1 MTWKSLYIKL
11 TLTYVTKLC
20 FRQTRQLGRH
30 LKAYAKAYRSLA
42 QKITTGHASTMSTT
56 VDSTFFNQATKAT
69 GSSSSS
75 KSGTTTGTNA
85 FQSTVSATISSI
97 NLDKS
102 IFDEYKPSKHES
114 GGPQSST
121 PSLSNLLSQPIGNDL
136 GGLLGDSAAS
146 NSDAAVAH
154 DSAATAATS
163 QQHGGDGKSAEDA
176 SLAQHY
182 QQCAQQ
188 QQTLN
193 QWASASSSFTPAS
206 QIAQLTAHMTS
217 PPALFVYVIDPFDY
231 YLYNSRIRR
240 EFAASAASRKSTDDG
255 KAHSQNNDDSDLE
268 DGN

>member
-1 MTWKSLYIKL
+1 
-11 TLTYVTKLC
+11 
-20 FRQTRQLGRH
+20 
-30 LKAYAKAYRSLA
+30 
-42 QKITTGHASTMSTT
+42 MSTT
-56 VDSTFFNQATKAT
+56 VESTFFNQATKAN

-75 KSGTTTGTNA
+75 KSTSGTNA

-114 GGPQSST
+114 GGPQSAT

-146 NSDAAVAH
+146 TSDAAAAH

-163 QQHGGDGKSAEDA
+163 QQHGDGKSGEDA

-240 EFAASAASRKSTDDG
+240 EFAASSASRKSTDDG
-255 KAHSQNNDDSDLE
+255 KTQSQNNDDSDLD

>member
-1 MTWKSLYIKL
+1 M
-11 TLTYVTKLC
+11 
-20 FRQTRQLGRH
+20 
-30 LKAYAKAYRSLA
+30 
-42 QKITTGHASTMSTT
+42 
-56 VDSTFFNQATKAT
+56 
-69 GSSSSS
+69 
-75 KSGTTTGTNA
+75 
-85 FQSTVSATISSI
+85 
-97 NLDKS
+97 
-102 IFDEYKPSKHES
+102 
-114 GGPQSST
+114 
-121 PSLSNLLSQPIGNDL
+121 SNLLSQPIGNDL

-146 NSDAAVAH
+146 TSDAAAAH

-163 QQHGGDGKSAEDA
+163 QQHGDGKSGEDA

-240 EFAASAASRKSTDDG
+240 EFAASSASRKSTDDG
-255 KAHSQNNDDSDLE
+255 KTQSQNNDDSDLD